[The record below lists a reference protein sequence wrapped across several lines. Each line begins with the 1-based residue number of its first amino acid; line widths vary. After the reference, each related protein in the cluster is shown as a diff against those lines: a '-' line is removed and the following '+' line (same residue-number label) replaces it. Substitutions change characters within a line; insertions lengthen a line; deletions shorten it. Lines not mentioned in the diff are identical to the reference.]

1 LAVIGVGGDALAHLF
16 VRPLHL
22 RVVAVDVLAR
32 EAEQLIVVVPLE
44 PVSART
50 IDDSHDSL
58 LSGLYALTVVPRA
71 PNCSALRRVSSKD
84 DRA

>member
-1 LAVIGVGGDALAHLF
+1 MGVGGDALAQLF

-22 RVVAVDVLAR
+22 RVVAGDVLAR
-32 EAEQLIVVVPLE
+32 EAEQLFVVGYLK

-50 IDDSHDSL
+50 VDDSHDSL

-71 PNCSALRRVSSKD
+71 PNFSALRRVSAKVE
-84 DRA
+84 RA